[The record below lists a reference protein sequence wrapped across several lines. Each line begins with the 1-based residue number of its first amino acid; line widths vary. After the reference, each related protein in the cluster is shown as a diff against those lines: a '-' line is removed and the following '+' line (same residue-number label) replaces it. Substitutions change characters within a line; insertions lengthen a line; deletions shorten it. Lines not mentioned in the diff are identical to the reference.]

1 MAKVG
6 TRVQEPAFL
15 LLLAVTATLFLRPAE
30 LFQAL
35 DGLPIYEALIG
46 GCLLFSIPALQ
57 ARCSWKTLK
66 LQPVIL
72 CVLALLLAIGL
83 SHASHAYIGGLVEA
97 ATSFGKVLV
106 YFALLVVNL
115 NSPPRLR
122 AFLLTVTTCS
132 VIAITMCVVD
142 FHGLIDFQCVEH
154 LADFDSVDDEGE
166 VSHILRMR
174 GLGIFQ
180 DPNDLAML
188 IVAAGVLCTYF
199 LMDKSQGILRFAW
212 IIPII
217 TLWIGLFDTRSRGG
231 LLAAGAAMM
240 TLAVFWGGFK
250 MAILCGVL
258 GVCALA
264 VMGGRQANLDLNDS
278 TGGERVQLWRDGFD
292 ALKSSDILFGIGYGG
307 YPDVAGLVAHN
318 SFIHAY
324 VELGIFGGTL
334 FFGAFFFAFVQ
345 LYQMGFRSYPNFDR
359 EALRFRPY
367 LGALLAGWCT
377 SMLSLSR
384 CYVVPTYM
392 VLGLAAAYLHM
403 AARSSARP
411 APLATWNM
419 PQALRLTFASG
430 ALFVGLYLFTVMF
443 A

>member
-1 MAKVG
+1 MTKVG
-6 TRVQEPAFL
+6 SRVQEPAFL

-30 LFQAL
+30 LFEAL
-35 DGLPIYEALIG
+35 DSLPIYEALIG
-46 GCLLFSIPALQ
+46 GCLLFSFPAIQ
-57 ARCSWKTLK
+57 ARFGWKTLK
-66 LQPVIL
+66 YQPVIL
-72 CVLALLLAIGL
+72 CVMALLLAIAL
-83 SHASHAYIGGLVEA
+83 SHASHAYVGGLVEA
-97 ATSFGKVLV
+97 GTTFGKVLV
-106 YFALLVVNL
+106 YFILLIVNL
-115 NSPPRLR
+115 NSAPRLR

-142 FHGLIDFQCVEH
+142 FHGLIDFKCVEH

-166 VSHILRMR
+166 VSHVLRMR

-188 IVAAGVLCTYF
+188 IVAAGVLSTYF
-199 LMDKSQGILRFAW
+199 LTDKSFGPLRFGW
-212 IIPII
+212 IVVLFVLV
-217 TLWIGLFDTRSRGG
+217 TGLVDTRSRGG
-231 LLAAGAAMM
+231 LLAAGAAVM
-240 TLAVFWGGFK
+240 TLAVFRGGIK
-250 MAILCGVL
+250 MAALCGVL

-345 LYQMGFRSYPNFDR
+345 LYRMGFREYPNFDR

-392 VLGLAAAYLHM
+392 VLGLAAAYLHL
-403 AARSSARP
+403 AARSSAQP
-411 APLATWNM
+411 APLVVWGM
-419 PQALRLTFASG
+419 PQAIRLTMASG
-430 ALFVGLYLFTVMF
+430 ALFIGLYLFTVMF